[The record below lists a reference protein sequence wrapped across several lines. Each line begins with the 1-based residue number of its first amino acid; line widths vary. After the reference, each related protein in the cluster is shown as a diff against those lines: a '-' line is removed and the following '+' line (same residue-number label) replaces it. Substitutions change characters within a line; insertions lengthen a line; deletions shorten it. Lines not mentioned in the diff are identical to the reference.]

1 MDQNIIDENRY
12 SRQILSLGKS
22 SQVKLNNSVIKI
34 IGLNCNLAMEVT
46 KNLVLQGVGSIILDD
61 IDNIL
66 YKEKQLKQF
75 LEKINPS
82 CKIYCNTEKLD
93 EIKPESHLDIFLNKK
108 IPSTKPQI
116 FSRVGACRGFI
127 FNDFKTH
134 TIEDIGDDTPT
145 NLVIKDITINNK
157 GEVIINTN
165 DYHQFGDEDIIKFIN
180 LEGKTIDFLNKKEFK
195 ILTINQNTFMLKIK
209 LFEDTSKTLE
219 IPEIPEIP
227 EIKHFKFYNGN
238 VVKVKS
244 KIELQY
250 NSLEEQLENPTLM
263 EDWNNFENPQK
274 QFNYWK
280 NDKLNPED
288 KLEIGPVSAYFGGL
302 IASEAIKF
310 ITKKYMPIHQWYF
323 WEDTS
328 YLNYDE
334 TGVTSIEKVIGKEAY
349 NKLITSNIFLVGSGA
364 IGCEMLKNL
373 ASLNVSSK
381 SGSLMVTDPDTIE
394 VSNLSRQ
401 FLFHA
406 ADINKHKSEVAV
418 HKIKQMYPQVHLTAL
433 TDKMCKETEDKYDNI
448 FYQKLDI
455 IVNALDNY
463 QARLFMDKKAVQF
476 GLPLFESGTQG
487 PKGNTQPIIP
497 NLTENYGASTDPP
510 ESESYPLCTIKNFP
524 NKPEHVIHYIKEMFE
539 EWWDDFPTKVN
550 EYLRDNTYLDTL
562 SDTDKNQF
570 ISKINFFFSFSATS
584 KGQTKFWNIFYY
596 KYFRDNIIQILNNYP
611 KNHQIEGEVFWSG
624 GKKCPKIPEEDIKKD
639 FIMSGLKLSEIL
651 YQKSFELVQFENLT
665 IPDPIV
671 SNTKVAVNEQDLKEQ
686 DKIENI
692 KMEKTPIELTCIS
705 YDKDLPEHFNWLY
718 YSSLLRAKCYHIEF
732 PDILKTR
739 QISGKI
745 IPALATTTSMVA
757 GLISLEILKYYQN
770 KKIEDYRSYFLNLSI
785 NQFLYSEPNP
795 CVRTKFG
802 TIWDKNEETND
813 ITVKEFIEKYSKIF
827 TSDIDIIVSDEQ
839 IIFAPFISDEEDEMK
854 KLSKLGLG
862 NKFILHM
869 SHEDTELP
877 QVYINLC

>member
-22 SQVKLNNSVIKI
+22 SQVKLNNSIIKI
-34 IGLNCNLAMEVT
+34 IGLNSNLAMEVS
-46 KNLVLQGVGSIILDD
+46 KNLVLQGVGSVILDGSFTEE
-61 IDNIL
+61 N
-66 YKEKQLKQF
+66 KLKQF

-82 CKIYCNTEKLD
+82 CKIYCNSQTLD
-93 EIKPESHLDIFLNKK
+93 IIKPESNLDIILNEKTL
-108 IPSTKPQI
+108 STKPLI

-134 TIEDIGDDTPT
+134 IIEDIGNDVPS
-145 NLVIKDITINNK
+145 NLVIKNINITSK
-157 GEVIINTN
+157 GKVIVQTN
-165 DYHQFGDEDIIKFIN
+165 EYHQFGDGDKIKFVN
-180 LEGKTIDFLNKKEFK
+180 LEGKFTNFLKNREFK
-195 ILTINQNTFMLKIK
+195 ILTINQESFSIEMTGVDQIIDK
-209 LFEDTSKTLE
+209 
-219 IPEIPEIP
+219 
-227 EIKHFKFYNGN
+227 FKFYNGN
-238 VVKVKS
+238 VIKIQDTVK
-244 KIELQY
+244 LQY
-250 NSLEEQLENPTLM
+250 NSLEEQLETPTLM
-263 EDWNNFENPQK
+263 EDWNNCENPLK
-274 QFNYWK
+274 QFSYWK
-280 NDKLNPED
+280 NNKLNPED

-310 ITKKYMPIHQWYF
+310 ITKKYMPIYQWYF
-323 WEDTS
+323 WEDIG

-334 TGVTSIEKVIGKEAY
+334 TGATSIEKVIGKEAY

-401 FLFHA
+401 FLFHGD
-406 ADINKHKSEVAV
+406 DINKHKSEVAT
-418 HKIKQMYPQVHLTAL
+418 HKIKEMYPNVHLTAL
-433 TDKMCKETEDKYDNI
+433 TDKMCKETEDKYDDT

-550 EYLRDNTYLDTL
+550 EYLLDKTYLDTL
-562 SDTDKNQF
+562 SDADRNQF
-570 ISKINFFFSFSATS
+570 ISKINLFFSFSDTS
-584 KGQTKFWNIFYY
+584 KGQTDFWNMFYY

-611 KNHQIEGEVFWSG
+611 KDHQTDGELFWSG
-624 GKKCPKIPEEDIKKD
+624 GKKCPQLPDEKLKKD
-639 FIMSGLKLSEIL
+639 FIQSGLKLSEIL
-651 YQKSFELVQFENLT
+651 YQKSFDLVQFENL
-665 IPDPIV
+665 IVPKPVV
-671 SNTKVAVNEQDLKEQ
+671 SNTKIAIHEQDLKEQ
-686 DKIENI
+686 NKIENI
-692 KMEKTPIELTCIS
+692 EIEFTPIKLTAIS
-705 YDKDLPEHFNWLY
+705 YDKDLPEHYNWLY
-718 YSSLLRAKCYHIEF
+718 YSSLSRAECYHIDF

-770 KKIEDYRSYFLNLSI
+770 KKIEDYRSYFLNLGI

-795 CVRTKFG
+795 CAKTKFG

-813 ITVKEFIEKYSKIF
+813 ITIKEFIVKYSKIF
-827 TSDIDIIVSDEQ
+827 TTDIDIIVSDEQ
-839 IIFAPFISDEEDEMK
+839 IIFAPFITNEEDEMK
-854 KLSKLGLG
+854 KLSELGLG
-862 NKFILHM
+862 NKFSLHM
-869 SHEDTELP
+869 SNEETELP